1 MNQVEFNTFLTNQSK
16 ATEVH
21 ADLFSDGSLMCGHYD
36 NNTVHVYRE
45 DGLLHRLDYSGDT
58 IVKHDAKPVW
68 NIYEL
73 CSASKHFAKTTDY
86 DFATVISGMS
96 DFTFNFSPREVIDGE
111 ASSLPKREELKISV
125 ANQDALAKIRGEFH
139 NVIELIEDQN
149 LELQFLIEDS
159 LAKSKTKTEIA
170 FNGDK
175 VPHYEVCAL
184 RSHVMTSFEE
194 DDPNYKFADLAL
206 ELKTAFWCLEN
217 TYLNA
222 SKRDFIDGKFDASPE
237 IFYSKDNFVKLL
249 DECRRKSHEHNED
262 CSFSTELINEGCSL
276 STELIDQVFDTIEE
290 MADTFMTAC

>member
-58 IVKHDAKPVW
+58 IVKHDAKDVW

-149 LELQFLIEDS
+149 LEFQFLIEDS
-159 LAKSKTKTEIA
+159 LAKNKTKTEIA

-184 RSHVMTSFEE
+184 RSHVMTAFEE

-206 ELKTAFWCLEN
+206 ELKTAFWCLEH

-222 SKRDFIDGKFDASPE
+222 SKRDFIEGKFDEIPE
-237 IFYSKDNFVKLL
+237 IFYSKENFAKLL
-249 DECRRKSHEHNED
+249 DECRRKSHEHNE
-262 CSFSTELINEGCSL
+262 GCSL
-276 STELIDQVFDTIEE
+276 STEFIDQVFNTIEE

>member
-1 MNQVEFNTFLTNQSK
+1 MNQVEFNTFLINQSK

-36 NNTVHVYRE
+36 NNIVHVYRE
-45 DGLLHRLDYSGDT
+45 DGLLHRLDYIGDT
-58 IVKHDAKPVW
+58 IIKHDAKDVW

-111 ASSLPKREELKISV
+111 TNSLPKREELKISV

-159 LAKSKTKTEIA
+159 LAKNKTKTEIA

-175 VPHYEVCAL
+175 VPHYKVCAL
-184 RSHVMTSFEE
+184 RSHVMTALEE
-194 DDPNYKFADLAL
+194 DDLNYKFADLVL
-206 ELKTAFWCLEN
+206 ELKSAFWCLEH

-222 SKRDFIDGKFDASPE
+222 SKRDYIDGKFDESHE
-237 IFYSKDNFVKLL
+237 IFYSKEQFVKLL

-262 CSFSTELINEGCSL
+262 CSL
-276 STELIDQVFDTIEE
+276 STEFIDQVFNTIEK

>member
-1 MNQVEFNTFLTNQSK
+1 MNQVEFNTFLANQSK

-111 ASSLPKREELKISV
+111 ASPLPKREELKISV

-139 NVIELIEDQN
+139 NVIELIADQN
-149 LELQFLIEDS
+149 LEIQFLIEDS
-159 LAKSKTKTEIA
+159 LAKNKTKTEIA

-262 CSFSTELINEGCSL
+262 CSLSTELINEGCSL

>member
-1 MNQVEFNTFLTNQSK
+1 MMNQVEFNTFLSNQSK
-16 ATEVH
+16 AKEVH

-36 NNTVHVYRE
+36 NNIVHVYRE

-58 IVKHDAKPVW
+58 IVKHNAKAVW
-68 NIYEL
+68 NIHEL

-86 DFATVISGMS
+86 DFATVISRMT

-111 ASSLPKREELKISV
+111 ASPLPKREDLKISV
-125 ANQDALAKIRGEFH
+125 ASKDALAKIRGEFH
-139 NVIELIEDQN
+139 NVIQLIACQN
-149 LELQFLIEDS
+149 LDLQFLIDDS
-159 LAKSKTKTEIA
+159 FAKDRTKTEIA

-175 VPHYEVCAL
+175 VPHYELCAL
-184 RSHVMTSFEE
+184 RSHVMTALEE
-194 DDPNYKFADLAL
+194 GDQNYKLADLVL

-222 SKRDFIDGKFDASPE
+222 SKREFIDGKFDASSE
-237 IFYSKDNFVKLL
+237 LFYSKENFAKRL

-262 CSFSTELINEGCSL
+262 CSL
-276 STELIDQVFDTIEE
+276 STELIDQVFNTIEE

>member
-249 DECRRKSHEHNED
+249 DECRRKSHLHNED

>member
-1 MNQVEFNTFLTNQSK
+1 MMNQVEFNTFLTNQSK

-21 ADLFSDGSLMCGHYD
+21 ADLFTDGSLMCGHYD

-45 DGLLHRLDYSGDT
+45 DGLLHRLDYRGDT
-58 IVKHDAKPVW
+58 IVKHDAKAVW

-73 CSASKHFAKTTDY
+73 CSARKHFAKTTDY

-139 NVIELIEDQN
+139 NVIELIADQN
-149 LELQFLIEDS
+149 LEIQFLIEDS
-159 LAKSKTKTEIA
+159 LAKNKTKTEIA

-184 RSHVMTSFEE
+184 RSHVMTAFEE

-222 SKRDFIDGKFDASPE
+222 SKRDFIEGKFDESPE
-237 IFYSKDNFVKLL
+237 IFYSKENFAKLL
-249 DECRRKSHEHNED
+249 DECRRKSHEHNE
-262 CSFSTELINEGCSL
+262 GCSL
-276 STELIDQVFDTIEE
+276 STEFIDQVFNTIEE